1 MNEKT
6 VTIQVLGGQPVVA
19 NNVST
24 VREAYNRLGLDGRYT
39 VSVNGD
45 PANMD
50 DSLDEYSFVTFSPAV
65 KGGV

>member
-19 NNVST
+19 NNIRT
-24 VREAYNRLGLDGRYT
+24 VRDAFNRLELAGNYT

-50 DSLDEYSFVTFSPAV
+50 DILDEYSFVTFSPAV

>member
-19 NNVST
+19 NNIRT
-24 VREAYNRLGLDGRYT
+24 VRDAFNKLELAGNYT

-50 DSLDEYSFVTFSPAV
+50 DILDEYSFVTFSPAV